1 MEKIASDLKMS
12 ETKQSCLGQ
21 AYEALHAQTSS
32 ILHFG
37 VQWKELEDHFE
48 STRNSL
54 QTRLRELENREK
66 KIDDREKRLGAL
78 ELNFDSEMASK
89 TEKLRGVEKSIEEV
103 ESGKH
108 HFNLQSLK
116 LLIEEHNEELDVK
129 EKRFSELQRLVGE
142 KERECDL
149 IDKRVKERT
158 KKLNWVMKCV
168 EERSKEVESKKEEV
182 EVVQGVLNKYREDIE
197 SQERQLNWMMGMI
210 EVRKKVYNLR
220 EEQINA
226 AQISIEECD
235 DKMKLKKE
243 ELGLVQ
249 RSLEECSNTLESK
262 QNIIREMEL
271 KMRDFYLLKKS
282 MEEWPSEL
290 EFKERE
296 LEGWFEKLELKEKQ
310 FEPKLEELH
319 LMDKRV
325 NECLNEVQLQAK
337 HLDSLQ
343 KSIQEREMNL
353 DSLSYGLKLKER
365 QLEQQ
370 AKELELKQKEVDS
383 IRKSTE
389 TNTKKE
395 RLKRKTNVL
404 DSQAKIEQLEHTPAN
419 NATVPLSKSIQSRF
433 YRNGRDLQLF
443 LNEHLKRHDL
453 LGTEISAILQ
463 ASSDP
468 AKLVLDAMQGFYPSN
483 LVVENWECDFDLS
496 VIRRSCILLLQELK
510 RVSPQI
516 NPQVRGEAK
525 KLAGD
530 WKDKMIVVV
539 ENWLEVLG
547 FLLLLTT
554 YDLTSTYDEN
564 ELQSLLVV
572 VSQHSL
578 ATEFSQAFGISDK
591 ANESS
596 IISSPVKIGEPM
608 SSLAK
613 NGATCSSLNLQ
624 PGAATDARNLQ
635 GFLND
640 YLNGNHSIQK
650 EMSAALQTSSDPAK
664 LVLDEIQTSFAQ
676 YWRKGDVGFDET
688 FMFSN
693 IALLEELMR
702 VSRHVGPHLKEDA
715 IKLALQWKAK
725 MRADTQNSLESLGF
739 LQFVATYGLLPTL
752 NGDEI
757 KKLLGMIYQHKQ
769 ALELCLTLGFA
780 DKIPDF
786 IQNLI
791 ERKQLFEA
799 FRFICTFKVN
809 DKFSSVPLLK
819 EYVEGARKSYRTTW
833 RKKKSLDEKN
843 EVVDHQIA
851 DLRAVIQCIKDYR
864 LESEYPSKDIEI
876 QIVQLE
882 KMKENWRKMAKSL
895 GSKAEQEK
903 KSLGS
908 KDEQGERSLAATQVE
923 QEDKPLASKEKKPST
938 STSVSKVEQED
949 KSLASQ
955 EKKPSTSNSVSKVEQ
970 EVKSLASQEKK
981 CCSIIAASK
990 VEQEDKSLA
999 SQKKKCS
1006 TIIYASKAVQEEKK
1020 KKKRRTTTSASK
1032 ADQEK
1037 KIEKKLSPG
1046 TSASKAEQEEK
1057 KEKKCSTSTSA
1068 SKAEQEEKKEK
1079 KCSASTSA
1087 SKVEQEEKKEKKR
1100 STSTCASSSKF
1111 EQRQHSEY
1119 KRPRTSATPYALPT
1133 FPRGYLQPSSSLLPN
1148 GNYGHHGHF

>member
-21 AYEALHAQTSS
+21 AYEALHAQASS

-89 TEKLRGVEKSIEEV
+89 AEKLRGVEKSIEEV

-168 EERSKEVESKKEEV
+168 EERSREVESKKGEV
-182 EVVQGVLNKYREDIE
+182 EVVQGVLNKCREDIE
-197 SQERQLNWMMGMI
+197 LQERQLNWMMGMI
-210 EVRKKVYNLR
+210 EERQKVYNLR

-226 AQISIEECD
+226 AQIYIEECD
-235 DKMKLKKE
+235 DKMKLKME
-243 ELGLVQ
+243 ELRLVQ

-262 QNIIREMEL
+262 ENIIREMEL
-271 KMRDFYLLKKS
+271 KLRDFYLLKKS
-282 MEEWPSEL
+282 MEEWSSEL

-310 FEPKLEELH
+310 FEPQLEELH
-319 LMDKRV
+319 LMDKRI
-325 NECLNEVQLQAK
+325 NECLNEVQLQEK

-343 KSIQEREMNL
+343 KSIQEREKNL

-365 QLEQQ
+365 QLEQL
-370 AKELELKQKEVDS
+370 AKELELKQKEVDW

-389 TNTKKE
+389 TNTKKM
-395 RLKRKTNVL
+395 RLKKKTNIL
-404 DSQAKIEQLEHTPAN
+404 DSQAKIEQLEHTPGN
-419 NATVPLSKSIQSRF
+419 NATVPFSKSIQSRI

-443 LNEHLKRHDL
+443 LNEHLKSHDL

-483 LVVENWECDFDLS
+483 SVVENWECDFDLS

-516 NPQVRGEAK
+516 NPQVRGESK
-525 KLAGD
+525 KLAGN
-530 WKDKMIVVV
+530 WKDRMIVVV

-578 ATEFSQAFGISDK
+578 ATELRQALGIS
-591 ANESS
+591 ESS
-596 IISSPVKIGEPM
+596 IISSPVKIGEPI

-613 NGATCSSLNLQ
+613 NGATCSLNLQ

-635 GFLND
+635 GFLNEH
-640 YLNGNHSIQK
+640 LNGNHSIQK

-715 IKLALQWKAK
+715 IKLAEQWKAK

-833 RKKKSLDEKN
+833 RKKKSLDGKN

-851 DLRAVIQCIKDYR
+851 DLRAVIQCIEDYH
-864 LESEYPSKDIEI
+864 LDSEYPSKDIEI

-895 GSKAEQEK
+895 GSKAEQEEK
-903 KSLGS
+903 SLGFKAEQEEKSLGS
-908 KDEQGERSLAATQVE
+908 KDGQGERSLAATQVE
-923 QEDKPLASKEKKPST
+923 QEDKPLASKEKKPSI

-970 EVKSLASQEKK
+970 EDKSLASQQKK
-981 CCSIIAASK
+981 CSSIISASK

-999 SQKKKCS
+999 SQKKKRS
-1006 TIIYASKAVQEEKK
+1006 T
-1020 KKKRRTTTSASK
+1020 RTSASK
-1032 ADQEK
+1032 ADQE
-1037 KIEKKLSPG
+1037 EKKEKKCSASTPA
-1046 TSASKAEQEEK
+1046 ASKAEQEEK
-1057 KEKKCSTSTSA
+1057 KEKKCSTSTS
-1068 SKAEQEEKKEK
+1068 
-1079 KCSASTSA
+1079 SA

-1100 STSTCASSSKF
+1100 STSSCSSSKF
-1111 EQRQHSEY
+1111 EQRQQSKY

-1133 FPRGYLQPSSSLLPN
+1133 FPRGYLQPSSSLLPK

>member
-1 MEKIASDLKMS
+1 
-12 ETKQSCLGQ
+12 
-21 AYEALHAQTSS
+21 
-32 ILHFG
+32 
-37 VQWKELEDHFE
+37 
-48 STRNSL
+48 
-54 QTRLRELENREK
+54 
-66 KIDDREKRLGAL
+66 
-78 ELNFDSEMASK
+78 
-89 TEKLRGVEKSIEEV
+89 
-103 ESGKH
+103 
-108 HFNLQSLK
+108 
-116 LLIEEHNEELDVK
+116 
-129 EKRFSELQRLVGE
+129 
-142 KERECDL
+142 
-149 IDKRVKERT
+149 
-158 KKLNWVMKCV
+158 
-168 EERSKEVESKKEEV
+168 
-182 EVVQGVLNKYREDIE
+182 
-197 SQERQLNWMMGMI
+197 
-210 EVRKKVYNLR
+210 
-220 EEQINA
+220 
-226 AQISIEECD
+226 
-235 DKMKLKKE
+235 
-243 ELGLVQ
+243 
-249 RSLEECSNTLESK
+249 
-262 QNIIREMEL
+262 
-271 KMRDFYLLKKS
+271 
-282 MEEWPSEL
+282 
-290 EFKERE
+290 
-296 LEGWFEKLELKEKQ
+296 
-310 FEPKLEELH
+310 
-319 LMDKRV
+319 
-325 NECLNEVQLQAK
+325 
-337 HLDSLQ
+337 
-343 KSIQEREMNL
+343 
-353 DSLSYGLKLKER
+353 
-365 QLEQQ
+365 
-370 AKELELKQKEVDS
+370 
-383 IRKSTE
+383 
-389 TNTKKE
+389 
-395 RLKRKTNVL
+395 
-404 DSQAKIEQLEHTPAN
+404 
-419 NATVPLSKSIQSRF
+419 
-433 YRNGRDLQLF
+433 
-443 LNEHLKRHDL
+443 
-453 LGTEISAILQ
+453 
-463 ASSDP
+463 
-468 AKLVLDAMQGFYPSN
+468 
-483 LVVENWECDFDLS
+483 
-496 VIRRSCILLLQELK
+496 
-510 RVSPQI
+510 
-516 NPQVRGEAK
+516 
-525 KLAGD
+525 
-530 WKDKMIVVV
+530 
-539 ENWLEVLG
+539 
-547 FLLLLTT
+547 
-554 YDLTSTYDEN
+554 
-564 ELQSLLVV
+564 
-572 VSQHSL
+572 
-578 ATEFSQAFGISDK
+578 
-591 ANESS
+591 
-596 IISSPVKIGEPM
+596 
-608 SSLAK
+608 
-613 NGATCSSLNLQ
+613 
-624 PGAATDARNLQ
+624 
-635 GFLND
+635 
-640 YLNGNHSIQK
+640 
-650 EMSAALQTSSDPAK
+650 MSAALQTSSDPAK

-693 IALLEELMR
+693 IPLEELMR

-757 KKLLGMIYQHKQ
+757 KKLLGMNYQHKQ

-799 FRFICTFKVN
+799 FRVICTFKVN
-809 DKFSSVPLLK
+809 DKFSS
-819 EYVEGARKSYRTTW
+819 
-833 RKKKSLDEKN
+833 N

-882 KMKENWRKMAKSL
+882 KMKENWIKMAKSL

-970 EVKSLASQEKK
+970 EDKSLASQEKK
-981 CCSIIAASK
+981 CSSIISASK

-1148 GNYGHHGHF
+1148 GNYGHRGHF

>member
-21 AYEALHAQTSS
+21 AYEALHAQASS

-89 TEKLRGVEKSIEEV
+89 AEKLRGVEKSIEEV

-182 EVVQGVLNKYREDIE
+182 EVVQGVLNKCREDIE
-197 SQERQLNWMMGMI
+197 LQERQLNWMMGMI
-210 EVRKKVYNLR
+210 EESKKVYNLR

-235 DKMKLKKE
+235 DRMKLKKE

-262 QNIIREMEL
+262 ENIIREMEL
-271 KMRDFYLLKKS
+271 KVRDFYLLKKS
-282 MEEWPSEL
+282 MEEWSSEL
-290 EFKERE
+290 EFKEKE

-310 FEPKLEELH
+310 FEPQLEELH

-325 NECLNEVQLQAK
+325 NECLNEVQLQEK

-343 KSIQEREMNL
+343 KSIQEREKNL

-389 TNTKKE
+389 TNTKRR
-395 RLKRKTNVL
+395 RLKKKTNIL
-404 DSQAKIEQLEHTPAN
+404 DSQAKIEQLEHTPGN
-419 NATVPLSKSIQSRF
+419 NATVPLSKSIQSRI

-443 LNEHLKRHDL
+443 LNGHLKRHDL
-453 LGTEISAILQ
+453 LGTEIAAILQ

-483 LVVENWECDFDLS
+483 SVVENWECDFDLS

-530 WKDKMIVVV
+530 WKDKMIAVV

-578 ATEFSQAFGISDK
+578 ATELIQALGISDK

-596 IISSPVKIGEPM
+596 IISSPVKIGEPI

-613 NGATCSSLNLQ
+613 NGATCSSLNIQ

-635 GFLND
+635 GFLNEH
-640 YLNGNHSIQK
+640 LNGNHSIQK
-650 EMSAALQTSSDPAK
+650 EMLAALQTSSDPAK

-676 YWRKGDVGFDET
+676 YWRKGDVGFNET

-715 IKLALQWKAK
+715 IKLAEQWKAK

-757 KKLLGMIYQHKQ
+757 NKLLGMIYQHKQ

-819 EYVEGARKSYRTTW
+819 EYVEGARKSCRTTW

-864 LESEYPSKDIEI
+864 LDSEYPSKDIKI

-882 KMKENWRKMAKSL
+882 KMKENWRKMAISL
-895 GSKAEQEK
+895 GSKAEQEEK
-903 KSLGS
+903 SLGSMAEQEEKSLGS
-908 KDEQGERSLAATQVE
+908 KDDQGERSLAATQVE

-970 EVKSLASQEKK
+970 EDKSLASQQKK
-981 CCSIIAASK
+981 CSSIISASK
-990 VEQEDKSLA
+990 VEQEDKSLS
-999 SQKKKCS
+999 SQKKKRS
-1006 TIIYASKAVQEEKK
+1006 T
-1020 KKKRRTTTSASK
+1020 RTSVSK
-1032 ADQEK
+1032 ADQE
-1037 KIEKKLSPG
+1037 
-1046 TSASKAEQEEK
+1046 EE
-1057 KEKKCSTSTSA
+1057 KEKKCSTST
-1068 SKAEQEEKKEK
+1068 
-1079 KCSASTSA
+1079 CA

-1100 STSTCASSSKF
+1100 STSTCASSKF
-1111 EQRQHSEY
+1111 EQRQQSKY

-1148 GNYGHHGHF
+1148 GNYGHHDIFERL

>member
-21 AYEALHAQTSS
+21 AYEALHAQASS

-66 KIDDREKRLGAL
+66 KIDDREKRLVAL

-89 TEKLRGVEKSIEEV
+89 AEKLRGVEKSIEEV

-182 EVVQGVLNKYREDIE
+182 EVVQGVLNKCREDIE
-197 SQERQLNWMMGMI
+197 LQERQLNWMMGMI
-210 EVRKKVYNLR
+210 EESKKVYNLR
-220 EEQINA
+220 DEQINA

-235 DKMKLKKE
+235 DRMKLKKE

-249 RSLEECSNTLESK
+249 RSLEEFSNTLESK
-262 QNIIREMEL
+262 ENIIREMEL
-271 KMRDFYLLKKS
+271 KVRDFYLLKKS
-282 MEEWPSEL
+282 MEEWSSEL
-290 EFKERE
+290 EFKERQ

-310 FEPKLEELH
+310 FEPQLEELH

-325 NECLNEVQLQAK
+325 NECLNEVQLQEK
-337 HLDSLQ
+337 HLDSVQ
-343 KSIQEREMNL
+343 KSIQEREKNL

-383 IRKSTE
+383 IQKSTE
-389 TNTKKE
+389 TNTKKR
-395 RLKRKTNVL
+395 RLKKKTNIL
-404 DSQAKIEQLEHTPAN
+404 DSQAQIEQLEHTPGN
-419 NATVPLSKSIQSRF
+419 NATVPLSKSIQSRI

-443 LNEHLKRHDL
+443 LNEHLKIHDL
-453 LGTEISAILQ
+453 LGTEIAAILQ

-483 LVVENWECDFDLS
+483 SVVENWECDFDLS
-496 VIRRSCILLLQELK
+496 VTRRSCILLLQELK

-530 WKDKMIVVV
+530 WKDKMIAVV

-578 ATEFSQAFGISDK
+578 ATELSQALGISDE
-591 ANESS
+591 AN
-596 IISSPVKIGEPM
+596 VKIGEPI

-613 NGATCSSLNLQ
+613 NRATCSSLNLQ
-624 PGAATDARNLQ
+624 QGAATDARNLQ
-635 GFLND
+635 GFLNEH
-640 YLNGNHSIQK
+640 LNGNHSIQK
-650 EMSAALQTSSDPAK
+650 EMSAALQMSSDPAK

-676 YWRKGDVGFDET
+676 YWRKGDAGFDET

-715 IKLALQWKAK
+715 IKLAEQWKAK

-819 EYVEGARKSYRTTW
+819 EYVEGARKSYRTMW

-851 DLRAVIQCIKDYR
+851 DLRAVIQCIKD
-864 LESEYPSKDIEI
+864 P
-876 QIVQLE
+876 
-882 KMKENWRKMAKSL
+882 
-895 GSKAEQEK
+895 
-903 KSLGS
+903 
-908 KDEQGERSLAATQVE
+908 
-923 QEDKPLASKEKKPST
+923 
-938 STSVSKVEQED
+938 
-949 KSLASQ
+949 
-955 EKKPSTSNSVSKVEQ
+955 
-970 EVKSLASQEKK
+970 
-981 CCSIIAASK
+981 
-990 VEQEDKSLA
+990 
-999 SQKKKCS
+999 
-1006 TIIYASKAVQEEKK
+1006 
-1020 KKKRRTTTSASK
+1020 
-1032 ADQEK
+1032 
-1037 KIEKKLSPG
+1037 
-1046 TSASKAEQEEK
+1046 
-1057 KEKKCSTSTSA
+1057 
-1068 SKAEQEEKKEK
+1068 
-1079 KCSASTSA
+1079 
-1087 SKVEQEEKKEKKR
+1087 
-1100 STSTCASSSKF
+1100 
-1111 EQRQHSEY
+1111 
-1119 KRPRTSATPYALPT
+1119 PR
-1133 FPRGYLQPSSSLLPN
+1133 F
-1148 GNYGHHGHF
+1148 

>member
-1 MEKIASDLKMS
+1 MS

-21 AYEALHAQTSS
+21 AYEALHAQASS

-89 TEKLRGVEKSIEEV
+89 AEKLRGVEKSIEEV

-182 EVVQGVLNKYREDIE
+182 EVVQGVLNKCREDIE
-197 SQERQLNWMMGMI
+197 LQERQLNWMMGMI
-210 EVRKKVYNLR
+210 EERQKVYNLR

-235 DKMKLKKE
+235 DKMKLKME
-243 ELGLVQ
+243 ELRLVQ

-262 QNIIREMEL
+262 ENIIREMEL
-271 KMRDFYLLKKS
+271 KLRDFYLLKKS
-282 MEEWPSEL
+282 MEEWSSEL

-310 FEPKLEELH
+310 FEPQLEELH
-319 LMDKRV
+319 LMDKRI
-325 NECLNEVQLQAK
+325 NECLNEVQLQEK

-343 KSIQEREMNL
+343 KSIQEREKNL

-365 QLEQQ
+365 QLEQL
-370 AKELELKQKEVDS
+370 AKELELKQKEVDW

-389 TNTKKE
+389 TNTKKR
-395 RLKRKTNVL
+395 RLKTKTNIL
-404 DSQAKIEQLEHTPAN
+404 DSQAKIEQLEHTPGN
-419 NATVPLSKSIQSRF
+419 NATVPFSKSIQSRI

-483 LVVENWECDFDLS
+483 SVVENWECDFDLS

-525 KLAGD
+525 KLAGN
-530 WKDKMIVVV
+530 WKDKMIAVV

-578 ATEFSQAFGISDK
+578 ATELRQALGISDK
-591 ANESS
+591 AN
-596 IISSPVKIGEPM
+596 
-608 SSLAK
+608 
-613 NGATCSSLNLQ
+613 
-624 PGAATDARNLQ
+624 
-635 GFLND
+635 
-640 YLNGNHSIQK
+640 
-650 EMSAALQTSSDPAK
+650 
-664 LVLDEIQTSFAQ
+664 
-676 YWRKGDVGFDET
+676 
-688 FMFSN
+688 
-693 IALLEELMR
+693 
-702 VSRHVGPHLKEDA
+702 
-715 IKLALQWKAK
+715 
-725 MRADTQNSLESLGF
+725 
-739 LQFVATYGLLPTL
+739 
-752 NGDEI
+752 
-757 KKLLGMIYQHKQ
+757 
-769 ALELCLTLGFA
+769 
-780 DKIPDF
+780 DF

-833 RKKKSLDEKN
+833 RKKKSLDEKK

-864 LESEYPSKDIEI
+864 LDSEYPSKDIEI

-882 KMKENWRKMAKSL
+882 KMKENWIKMAKSL
-895 GSKAEQEK
+895 GSKAEQEEK
-903 KSLGS
+903 SLGFKAEQEEKSLGS
-908 KDEQGERSLAATQVE
+908 KDGQRERSLAATQVE
-923 QEDKPLASKEKKPST
+923 QEDKPLASKEK
-938 STSVSKVEQED
+938 
-949 KSLASQ
+949 
-955 EKKPSTSNSVSKVEQ
+955 N
-970 EVKSLASQEKK
+970 
-981 CCSIIAASK
+981 
-990 VEQEDKSLA
+990 
-999 SQKKKCS
+999 
-1006 TIIYASKAVQEEKK
+1006 
-1020 KKKRRTTTSASK
+1020 KRINLLPPRRRNLVPA
-1032 ADQEK
+1032 
-1037 KIEKKLSPG
+1037 ILSPRLN
-1046 TSASKAEQEEK
+1046 
-1057 KEKKCSTSTSA
+1057 
-1068 SKAEQEEKKEK
+1068 
-1079 KCSASTSA
+1079 
-1087 SKVEQEEKKEKKR
+1087 KR
-1100 STSTCASSSKF
+1100 IN
-1111 EQRQHSEY
+1111 
-1119 KRPRTSATPYALPT
+1119 L
-1133 FPRGYLQPSSSLLPN
+1133 LLPSRRN
-1148 GNYGHHGHF
+1148 VVL